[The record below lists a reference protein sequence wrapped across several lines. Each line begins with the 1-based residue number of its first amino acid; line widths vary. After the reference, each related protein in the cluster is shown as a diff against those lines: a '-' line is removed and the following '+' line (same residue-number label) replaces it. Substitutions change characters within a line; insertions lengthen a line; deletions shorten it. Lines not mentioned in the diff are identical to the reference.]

1 MTDERLLN
9 YINFVLRDQ
18 YIMCKDDKDYK
29 EYANDCK
36 NLIDNPNG
44 VTDIWELLTDPSYD
58 WAQEYINKNECCCEG
73 LYDAIVD
80 AIIDIINAD
89 KF

>member
-1 MTDERLLN
+1 MSEERLLN
-9 YINFVLRDQ
+9 YIDFVLRDQ
-18 YIMCKDDKDYK
+18 YIMCKNSKDYE
-29 EYANDCK
+29 EYAEDCK

-44 VTDIWELLTDPSYD
+44 VLYIHELLTDISYD
-58 WAQEYINKNECCCEG
+58 WAQEYIDLNNICCEQ
-73 LYDAIVD
+73 LYDATVD